1 MTDHEQIQ
9 QVNKALKKKLDQHNR
24 ELLGAITARLAAP
37 DNPDAKEKLDA
48 VWSEFWQVLMEGKGL
63 DLPEGYTW
71 PKPSLK
77 R

>member
-9 QVNKALKKKLDQHNR
+9 QVNKALKKKLDQHSR
-24 ELLGAITARLAAP
+24 ELLGAITAGLAAP
-37 DNPDAKEKLDA
+37 DNPAAKEQLDA
-48 VWSEFWQVLMEGKGL
+48 VLSEFWQVLMEGKGI